1 MFLKEKFEKRIY
13 KKGFNEVIGNV
24 TSGLIGT
31 STAEKK
37 AKEEEERQR
46 RALERER
53 QERERENKFNEEMT
67 EDTEKLNNSLNEEIK
82 QGKPQTT
89 VDFSS
94 SIKGTGEDDEEED
107 KLKKS
112 LRKAFRG

>member
-1 MFLKEKFEKRIY
+1 MYLKEKFEKRIY
-13 KKGFNEVIGNV
+13 KKGFSEIVGNI
-24 TSGLIGT
+24 TGGLIGT
-31 STAEKK
+31 TTAEKK

-53 QERERENKFNEEMT
+53 QERERENKFNEEMS
-67 EDTEKLNNSLNEEIK
+67 EDTDKLNNSMNEDIR

-94 SIKGTGEDDEEED
+94 SIKGIEEDEEED